1 MISAQSQA
9 DIPDEPRNQHI
20 LMISAPIPVNERE
33 RLDALARYAI
43 LDTAPEADFDA
54 ITQLASYICG
64 TPISVM
70 TLVDSDRLW
79 VKSGVG
85 IIAGT
90 NSSRNEAFCA
100 HTILQHKGMVVKDL
114 LDDVRFSDNPLVTS
128 APNIRFYVGMPLLT
142 PDGYAVGSLCA
153 MDSVPR
159 ELGGEQL
166 KALDTLAKQVVKNME
181 LRSSY
186 DRVRELAEQ
195 LSRLNASKDRMFN
208 LVAHDL
214 KSPFSG
220 VLGLLELMAESVDGM
235 SNEDVQRNLQMLHSS
250 AGQTFN
256 LLERLLQWST
266 FESGEILFRPENHQV
281 DDVLSG
287 VVALLRGIAER
298 KSIRLLSIQNDSA
311 VVLADHAMMHSVIQN
326 LVGNA
331 LKFTPGKGSITLSS
345 RLLGDWVEISV
356 QDTGVGMSSESL
368 NKVLGRESGNTT
380 FGTAG
385 EAGTGLGLN
394 LSQSFI
400 EKHGG
405 KFYAESGI
413 GKGTT
418 FRFTLP
424 RVQLV

>member
-1 MISAQSQA
+1 M
-9 DIPDEPRNQHI
+9 
-20 LMISAPIPVNERE
+20 MSAPIPANEQE

-43 LDTAPEADFDA
+43 LDTAPESDFDS

-70 TLVDSDRLW
+70 TLVDSNRLW

-85 IIAGT
+85 LPAGT
-90 NSSRNEAFCA
+90 QTSRDEAFCS
-100 HTILQHKGMVVKDL
+100 HTILQRNGMVINDL

-128 APNIRFYVGMPLLT
+128 APKIRFYVGMPLIT
-142 PDGYAVGSLCA
+142 PDGYALGSLCA
-153 MDSVPR
+153 MDNVPR
-159 ELGGEQL
+159 ELGAGQL
-166 KALDTLAKQVVKNME
+166 QALDTLAKQVVKNME

-186 DRVRELAEQ
+186 VRVHALAEQ
-195 LSRLNASKDRMFN
+195 LGRLNAGKDRMFS

-220 VLGLLELMAESVDGM
+220 VLGLLELMAGSVEGM
-235 SNEDVQRNLQMLHSS
+235 SKEDIQRDLHMLHNS

-266 FESGEILFRPENHQV
+266 FESGELLFRPERHRV
-281 DDVLSG
+281 DDVLNG
-287 VVALLRGIAER
+287 VVALLHGVAER
-298 KSIRLLSIQNDSA
+298 KSIKLLVMPNDSA
-311 VVLADHAMMHSVIQN
+311 AVLADHAMMHSVVQN

-331 LKFTPGKGSITLSS
+331 LKFTPAKGSITLSS

-356 QDTGVGMSSESL
+356 QDTGVGMSPESL
-368 NKVLGRESGNTT
+368 DKALGRESGNTT

-394 LSQSFI
+394 LSQGFI

-405 KFYAESGI
+405 KFYAESEI
-413 GKGTT
+413 SKGTT

-424 RVQLV
+424 LAPPI

>member
-1 MISAQSQA
+1 MTAPGQGCDNRAVIAA
-9 DIPDEPRNQHI
+9 AIP
-20 LMISAPIPVNERE
+20 SNERE
-33 RLDALARYAI
+33 RLAALARYDI
-43 LDTAPEADFDA
+43 LDSAPEADYDA

-70 TLVDSDRLW
+70 TLVDSDPLW

-85 IIAGT
+85 LAAGT
-90 NSSRNEAFCA
+90 QTSRDVAFCA
-100 HTILQHKGMVVKDL
+100 HTILRHDGMVVPDL
-114 LDDVRFSDNPLVTS
+114 LEDPRFSDNPLVIL
-128 APNIRFYVGMPLLT
+128 APKIRFYVGMPLVT
-142 PDGYAVGSLCA
+142 PDGYALGSLCA

-159 ELGGEQL
+159 ELGAEQIQ
-166 KALDTLAKQVVKNME
+166 ALNTLATQVIKNME

-186 DRVRELAEQ
+186 GRAHALAEQ
-195 LSRLNASKDRMFN
+195 LGRLNAGKDRMFN

-220 VLGLLELMAESVDGM
+220 VLGLLELMAESVDDM
-235 SNEDVQRNLQMLHSS
+235 SMEDIHRNLQMLHRS

-266 FESGEILFRPENHQV
+266 FESGEILFCPEKLRV
-281 DDVLSG
+281 DDVLGG

-298 KSIRLLSIQNDSA
+298 KSIQLLSVPNESS

-331 LKFTPGKGSITLSS
+331 LKFTPTNGRITLSS
-345 RLLGDWVEISV
+345 RVLGDWVEISV
-356 QDTGVGMSSESL
+356 HDTGVGMSRESL
-368 NKVLGRESGNTT
+368 DKVLGRESGNTT
-380 FGTAG
+380 VGTAG

-394 LSQSFI
+394 LTQGFI

-405 KFYAESGI
+405 KFYAESEI
-413 GKGTT
+413 GKGTI

-424 RVQLV
+424 RVLPV